1 MLSLL
6 LFLPAIAMA
15 HEPAAADLQLKVS
28 MDTPKGKTKDKKA
41 KVKTLT
47 PADSLKLVKRRE
59 KAIAKQ
65 QKKAAKEA
73 AKEARHPL
81 TAKDKVY
88 LFGVGLNFND
98 SSLYITEVNELS
110 FVRLDKKTRFLPSRL
125 DYSLQFKEYLEG
137 QLGLKDETV
146 SIFFSEK
153 KKKASKWF
161 YKMKKRYLDMG
172 TTDMHIVD
180 VERFQFKKAE

>member
-1 MLSLL
+1 MLSL
-6 LFLPAIAMA
+6 LFLPAISMA
-15 HEPAAADLQLKVS
+15 LEPAANLQ
-28 MDTPKGKTKDKKA
+28 PKASQDAPKEKTKDKKTA

-47 PADSLKLVKRRE
+47 PADSLKLMKRRE

-73 AKEARHPL
+73 LKEAKHPL

-110 FVRLDKKTRFLPSRL
+110 FVRLDKKTRFLPSRI